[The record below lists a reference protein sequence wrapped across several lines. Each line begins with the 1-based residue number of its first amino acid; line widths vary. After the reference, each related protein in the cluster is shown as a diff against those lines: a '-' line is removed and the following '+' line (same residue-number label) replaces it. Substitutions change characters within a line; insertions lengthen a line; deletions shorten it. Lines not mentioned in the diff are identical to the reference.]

1 MKTHMQKDI
10 KFLFNEK
17 KARAAA
23 AFTLSLSGGT
33 LPLEKLQALL
43 YIADRASLGK
53 YATPITTETWY
64 RGGACPVY
72 GTNLVKMFDDGWFRN
87 LGSEKVPVTVVLN
100 GHHDYLYNLSYADAE
115 TILHTVWLGQCDR
128 FPAKDGEK
136 KMKDALTAVLSYPEV
151 KNKAQC
157 EKIPFDE
164 IARTVWPKEHFTEEE
179 WLDEVLTSAYSYN
192 SWVLHPLD

>member
-23 AFTLSLSGGT
+23 AFTLSLSGGA

-72 GTNLVKMFDDGWFRN
+72 GTNLVKMFDDGWFRS

-128 FPAKDGEK
+128 FPVKDGEK
-136 KMKDALTAVLSYPEV
+136 KMEGPLEAVLSYPEV
-151 KNKAQC
+151 KDKTQC

-164 IARTVWPKEHFTEEE
+164 IARAVRPKEHFTEEE
-179 WLDEVLTSAYSYN
+179 WLDEVLMSAHSYN

>member
-1 MKTHMQKDI
+1 MKKNI
-10 KFLFNEK
+10 EFLFNEK

-23 AFTLSLSGGT
+23 AFTLSLSGGA

-64 RGGACPVY
+64 RGGTCPVY
-72 GTNLVKMFDDGWFRN
+72 GINLVKMFDDGWFRS

-164 IARTVWPKEHFTEEE
+164 IARIVRPKEHFTEEE
-179 WLDEVLTSAYSYN
+179 WLDEVLMSAYSYN

>member
-1 MKTHMQKDI
+1 MQKDI

-23 AFTLSLSGGT
+23 AFTLSLSGGA

-72 GTNLVKMFDDGWFRN
+72 GTNLVKMFDDGWFRS

-128 FPAKDGEK
+128 FPVKDGEK
-136 KMKDALTAVLSYPEV
+136 KMEGPLEAVLSYPEV
-151 KNKAQC
+151 KDKTQC

-164 IARTVWPKEHFTEEE
+164 IARAVRPKEHFTEEE
-179 WLDEVLTSAYSYN
+179 WLDEVLMSAHSYN

>member
-1 MKTHMQKDI
+1 MQDKI
-10 KFLFNEK
+10 EFLFNEK

-23 AFTLSLSGGT
+23 AFTLSLSGGA

-72 GTNLVKMFDDGWFRN
+72 GINLVKMFDDGWFRSF
-87 LGSEKVPVTVVLN
+87 GSEKVPVTVVLN

-128 FPAKDGEK
+128 FPLQDDSGQNVMGGPLE
-136 KMKDALTAVLSYPEV
+136 AVLSYPEV
-151 KNKAQC
+151 KDKAQC
-157 EKIPFDE
+157 GKIPFDE
-164 IARTVWPKEHFTEEE
+164 ITRAVRPKEHFTEEE
-179 WLDEVLTSAYSYN
+179 WLDEVLMSAYSYN

>member
-1 MKTHMQKDI
+1 MQKDI
-10 KFLFNEK
+10 EFLFNEK

-23 AFTLSLSGGT
+23 AFTLSLTGGA

-72 GTNLVKMFDDGWFRN
+72 GINLVKMFDDGWFRS

-128 FPAKDGEK
+128 FPVKDGEK
-136 KMKDALTAVLSYPEV
+136 KMKGPLATVLSYPEV
-151 KNKAQC
+151 KDKAQC

-164 IARTVWPKEHFTEEE
+164 IARAVRPKEHFTEEE
-179 WLDEVLTSAYSYN
+179 WLDEVLMSAHSYN